1 MATVGVKGLTY
12 GIQAL
17 RNRCSTS
24 NENETREEDS
34 LSLAASTACVV
45 ASARTC
51 QPARHVINRLVFL
64 SSSVLYCSNDN
75 TIQYKQICN
84 AHNVCQLAESEAQA
98 NGK

>member
-24 NENETREEDS
+24 SEVETRQEDS

-45 ASARTC
+45 ASAGTC
-51 QPARHVINRLVFL
+51 SPARHVTNRLVFF
-64 SSSVLYCSNDN
+64 SSVLYCSNDN